1 MYLVCTFKS
10 EIIVCN
16 KRLTNKKSHLISI
29 SRLDDRWFQDFKNV
43 SHEKVNLLYVG
54 RLSKEKGILEF
65 IDMFLKSK
73 VEGNLSI
80 AGYSKNFSFSNPGI
94 KLLGYISDPKDLIEA
109 YDNSNI
115 TILPSY
121 TEGYP
126 YVVDESLAR
135 KRPVII
141 FEEIS
146 YVINN
151 KKGIFVSKRDEN
163 SLKDTINKILKNY
176 QVIQDEISNNSLP
189 TRKSMLKQ
197 ISDIIGV

>member
-1 MYLVCTFKS
+1 M
-10 EIIVCN
+10 
-16 KRLTNKKSHLISI
+16 
-29 SRLDDRWFQDFKNV
+29 
-43 SHEKVNLLYVG
+43 
-54 RLSKEKGILEF
+54 SKEKGIFEF
-65 IDMFLKSK
+65 IDIFLKSK
-73 VEGNLSI
+73 IEGTLSI
-80 AGYSKNFSFSNPGI
+80 AGYSKNFNFDNSNI
-94 KLLGYISDPKDLIEA
+94 KLLGYISNPRDLISA
-109 YDNSNI
+109 YDQSNI

-163 SLKDTINKILKNY
+163 SLEDTINKILKNY